1 MSWQEF
7 PIDFF
12 VPPLPFEESKEPK
25 ESKDAKAAASKVE
38 EAKAKAKSKADAKAA
53 KTKEALGRAKLG
65 RPRRGKGV
73 FGSYRGFQLVMGI
86 PPARWMVDFREKP
99 NLEMDDGGLP
109 LF

>member
-38 EAKAKAKSKADAKAA
+38 EA